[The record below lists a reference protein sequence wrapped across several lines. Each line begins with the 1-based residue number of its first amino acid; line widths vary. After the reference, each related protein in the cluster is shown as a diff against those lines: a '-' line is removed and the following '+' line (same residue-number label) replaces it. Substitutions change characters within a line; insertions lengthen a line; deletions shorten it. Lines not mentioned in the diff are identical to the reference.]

1 MFIRGGNNM
10 SIKDTETYLGGAGIA
25 FLGLI
30 FIAST
35 SNINYIYICGLL
47 TMFSIMCLLMCRV
60 SQVR

>member
-1 MFIRGGNNM
+1 M